1 LANKLGNNF
10 QGDVLAELT
19 RNGLV
24 ESIHSGHLIMLNA
37 DGSDHKVKGSV
48 DMPIFPRSSVK
59 CMQASAMVRNG
70 LKLEPRLL
78 ALVEASHS
86 GAAMHQDGVLEI
98 LAGAGLTESYLQC
111 AFDKPL
117 GDAERIAWGER
128 PATRLAMNCSGKHA
142 GMLATCVINGWDTNT
157 YLNADHP
164 LQVAVLNEIESLVG
178 AKVSNKTFDG
188 CGAPLFAVTTR
199 ELANAI
205 RNITIS
211 KDPVHIEVMSAA
223 RTFPEMVA
231 GEGRLTT
238 RTMKSVPGLF
248 MKEGAEAVEVV
259 SMSDGRTLVF
269 KISDGSWR
277 AFGAIMHAALLEW
290 GITTTEEALN
300 VYGGANIVG
309 GMRPVL

>member
-1 LANKLGNNF
+1 MSNNF
-10 QGDVLAELT
+10 QGEVLAELT

-37 DGSDHKVKGSV
+37 DGSEYKVKGSV

-59 CMQASAMVRNG
+59 CMQASAMVRSG

-98 LAGAGLTESYLQC
+98 LAGAGLSEIDLQC

-117 GDAERIAWGER
+117 GDAERIAWGEK

-142 GMLATCVINGWDTNT
+142 GMLATCVINGWDIKT
-157 YLNADHP
+157 YLNSDHP
-164 LQVAVLNEIESLVG
+164 LQVAVLNEIEGLVV

-211 KDPVHIEVMSAA
+211 KDPVHVEVMSAA
-223 RTFPEMVA
+223 RAFPEMVA
-231 GEGRLTT
+231 GDGRLTT
-238 RTMKSVPGLF
+238 RTMQSVAGLF
-248 MKEGAEAVEVV
+248 MKEGAEAVEVA

-290 GITTTEEALN
+290 GITTTEEAFN

-309 GMRPVL
+309 GMRAVL

>member
-1 LANKLGNNF
+1 MSNDFRGE
-10 QGDVLAELT
+10 VLAELT

-24 ESIHSGHLIMLNA
+24 ESIHAGHLIMLNA

-59 CMQASAMVRNG
+59 CMQTSAMVRSG

-78 ALVEASHS
+78 ALTEASHS
-86 GAAMHQDGVLEI
+86 GASMHQEGVLEI
-98 LAGAGLTESYLQC
+98 LTSVGLNESDLQC

-117 GDAERIAWGER
+117 GDAERIAWGDK

-142 GMLATCVINGWDTNT
+142 GMLATCVANGWDTKT

-164 LQVAVLNEIESLVG
+164 LQVAVLAEIEGLAG

-188 CGAPLFAVTTR
+188 CGAPLFALTTR

-211 KDPVHIEVMSAA
+211 KDPVHVEVMNAA
-223 RTFPEMVA
+223 RAHPEMVA

-248 MKEGAEAVEVV
+248 MKEGAEAVEVA
-259 SMSDGRTLVF
+259 SMADGRTLVF

-277 AFGAIMHAALLEW
+277 AFGAIMHAALLDW
-290 GITTTEEALN
+290 GITTTEEAFN

-309 GMRPVL
+309 GMRAVL

>member
-1 LANKLGNNF
+1 MSNNF
-10 QGDVLAELT
+10 QGEVLAELT

-59 CMQASAMVRNG
+59 CMQASAMVRSG

-86 GAAMHQDGVLEI
+86 GAAMHQEGVLEI
-98 LAGAGLTESYLQC
+98 LAGAGLSESDLQC

-117 GDAERIAWGER
+117 GDAERIAWGEK

-142 GMLATCVINGWDTNT
+142 GMLATCVINGWDIKT

-164 LQVAVLNEIESLVG
+164 LQVAVLNEIEGLVG

-211 KDPVHIEVMSAA
+211 KDPVHVEVMSAA
-223 RTFPEMVA
+223 RAFPEMVA
-231 GEGRLTT
+231 GDGRLTT
-238 RTMKSVPGLF
+238 RTMQSVSGLF
-248 MKEGAEAVEVV
+248 MKEGAEAVEVA

-290 GITTTEEALN
+290 GIITTEEAFN
-300 VYGGANIVG
+300 VYGGTNIVG
-309 GMRPVL
+309 GMRAVL

>member
-1 LANKLGNNF
+1 MSNDFRGE
-10 QGDVLAELT
+10 VLAELT

-24 ESIHSGHLIMLNA
+24 ESIHAGHLIMLNA

-59 CMQASAMVRNG
+59 CMQTSAMVRSG

-78 ALVEASHS
+78 ALTEASHS
-86 GAAMHQDGVLEI
+86 GASMHQEGVLEI
-98 LAGAGLTESYLQC
+98 LASVGLNESDLQC

-117 GDAERIAWGER
+117 GDAERIAWGDK

-142 GMLATCVINGWDTNT
+142 GMLATCVANGWDIKT

-164 LQVAVLNEIESLVG
+164 LQVAVLAEIESLAG

-188 CGAPLFAVTTR
+188 CGAPLFALTTR

-211 KDPVHIEVMSAA
+211 KDPVHVEVMNAA
-223 RTFPEMVA
+223 RAHPEMVA

-248 MKEGAEAVEVV
+248 MKEGAEAVEVA
-259 SMSDGRTLVF
+259 SMADGRTLVF

-277 AFGAIMHAALLEW
+277 AFGAIMHAALLDW
-290 GITTTEEALN
+290 GITTTEEAFN

-309 GMRPVL
+309 GMRAVL

>member
-1 LANKLGNNF
+1 MSDNF
-10 QGDVLAELT
+10 QGEVLAELT

-37 DGSDHKVKGSV
+37 DGTVHKTKGNV
-48 DMPIFPRSSVK
+48 DLPIFPRSSVK
-59 CMQASAMVRNG
+59 CMQASAMVRSG

-86 GAAMHQDGVLEI
+86 GAAMHQEAVLEI
-98 LAGAGLTESYLQC
+98 LKGAGLQESDLQC
-111 AFDKPL
+111 SLDKPL
-117 GDAERIAWGER
+117 GDAERIAWGEK

-142 GMLATCVINGWDTNT
+142 GMLATCVINGWDIKT

-164 LQVAVLNEIESLVG
+164 LQVAVLAEIESLAG
-178 AKVSNKTFDG
+178 AKVANKTFDG
-188 CGAPLFAVTTR
+188 CGAPLFALSTR

-211 KDPVHIEVMSAA
+211 KDPVHVEVMNAA
-223 RTFPEMVA
+223 RAFPEMVA

-238 RTMKSVPGLF
+238 RTMQSVSGLF
-248 MKEGAEAVEVV
+248 MKEGAEAVEVA
-259 SMSDGRTLVF
+259 SMTDGRTLVF

-309 GMRPVL
+309 GMRAVL

>member
-1 LANKLGNNF
+1 MSNDFRGE
-10 QGDVLAELT
+10 VLAELT

-24 ESIHSGHLIMLNA
+24 ESIHTGHLIMLNA
-37 DGSDHKVKGSV
+37 DGSVHKIKGSV

-86 GAAMHQDGVLEI
+86 GAQMHQDGVLEI
-98 LAGAGLTESYLQC
+98 LASVGLNESDLQC

-117 GDAERIAWGER
+117 GDAERIAWGDKA
-128 PATRLAMNCSGKHA
+128 ATRLAMNCSGKHA
-142 GMLATCVINGWDTNT
+142 GMLATCAANGWDIKT

-199 ELANAI
+199 ELATAI

-211 KDPVHIEVMSAA
+211 KDPVHIEVMNAA
-223 RTFPEMVA
+223 RAHPEMVA

-238 RTMKSVPGLF
+238 RTMQSVPGLF
-248 MKEGAEAVEVV
+248 MKEGAEAVEVA
-259 SMSDGRTLVF
+259 SMADGRTLVY

-290 GITTTEEALN
+290 GITTTEEAFN

-309 GMRPVL
+309 GMRAVL

>member
-1 LANKLGNNF
+1 MSNDFRGE
-10 QGDVLAELT
+10 VLAELT

-24 ESIHSGHLIMLNA
+24 ESIHTGHLIMLNA
-37 DGSDHKVKGSV
+37 DGSVHKIKGSV

-86 GAAMHQDGVLEI
+86 GAQMHQAGVLEI
-98 LAGAGLTESYLQC
+98 LANVGLNESDLQC

-117 GDAERIAWGER
+117 GDAERIAWGDKA
-128 PATRLAMNCSGKHA
+128 ATRLAMNCSGKHA
-142 GMLATCVINGWDTNT
+142 GMLATCVANGWDIKT

-199 ELANAI
+199 ELATAI

-211 KDPVHIEVMSAA
+211 KDPVHIEVMDAA
-223 RTFPEMVA
+223 RAHPEMVA

-248 MKEGAEAVEVV
+248 MKEGAEAVEVA
-259 SMSDGRTLVF
+259 SMADGRTLVY

-290 GITTTEEALN
+290 GITTKEEAFN

-309 GMRPVL
+309 GMRAVL

>member
-1 LANKLGNNF
+1 LSNNF
-10 QGDVLAELT
+10 QGEVLAELT

-24 ESIHSGHLIMLNA
+24 ESVHSGHLIMLNA

-59 CMQASAMVRNG
+59 CMQASSMVRNG

-86 GAAMHQDGVLEI
+86 GAAMHQEGVLEI
-98 LAGAGLTESYLQC
+98 LAGAGLSESDLQC

-117 GDAERIAWGER
+117 GDAERIAWGEK

-142 GMLATCVINGWDTNT
+142 GMLATCVINGWDIKT

-164 LQVAVLNEIESLVG
+164 LQVAVLNEIEGLVG

-223 RTFPEMVA
+223 RAFPEMVA
-231 GEGRLTT
+231 GDGRLTT
-238 RTMKSVPGLF
+238 RTMQSVVGLF
-248 MKEGAEAVEVV
+248 MKEGAEAVEVA

-290 GITTTEEALN
+290 GITTTEEAFN

-309 GMRPVL
+309 GMRAVL

>member
-1 LANKLGNNF
+1 MS
-10 QGDVLAELT
+10 GDFRGEVLAELT

-24 ESIHSGHLIMLNA
+24 ESIHTGHLIMLNA
-37 DGSDHKVKGSV
+37 DGSVHKIKGSV
-48 DMPIFPRSSVK
+48 DMPIFPRSTVK

-78 ALVEASHS
+78 ALAQASHS
-86 GAAMHQDGVLEI
+86 GAAMHQAGVLEI
-98 LAGAGLTESYLQC
+98 LAGVGLNESDLQC

-117 GDAERIAWGER
+117 GDAERIAWGDKA
-128 PATRLAMNCSGKHA
+128 ATRLAMNCSGKHA
-142 GMLATCVINGWDTNT
+142 GMLATCVANGWDIKT

-164 LQVAVLNEIESLVG
+164 LQVAVLAEIESLAG

-188 CGAPLFAVTTR
+188 CGAPLFALTTR

-211 KDPVHIEVMSAA
+211 KDPVHVEVMSAA
-223 RTFPEMVA
+223 RGYPEMVA
-231 GEGRLTT
+231 GEARLTT

-290 GITTTEEALN
+290 GITTTEEAFN

-309 GMRPVL
+309 GMRAVL

>member
-1 LANKLGNNF
+1 MSNDFRGE
-10 QGDVLAELT
+10 VLADLT
-19 RNGLV
+19 RISLV
-24 ESIHSGHLIMLNA
+24 ESIHTGHLIMLNA
-37 DGSDHKVKGSV
+37 DGSVHKIKGSV
-48 DMPIFPRSSVK
+48 DMPIFPRSTVK

-78 ALVEASHS
+78 ALAQASHS
-86 GAAMHQDGVLEI
+86 GAAMHQAGVLEI
-98 LAGAGLTESYLQC
+98 LASVGLNESDLQC

-117 GDAERIAWGER
+117 GDVERIAWGDK

-142 GMLATCVINGWDTNT
+142 GMLATCVANGWDIKT

-164 LQVAVLNEIESLVG
+164 LQVAVLAEIESLAG

-188 CGAPLFAVTTR
+188 CGAPLFALTTR

-211 KDPVHIEVMSAA
+211 KDPVHIEVMNAA
-223 RTFPEMVA
+223 REYPEMVA
-231 GEGRLTT
+231 GDDRLTT

-248 MKEGAEAVEVV
+248 MKEGAEAVEGA

-290 GITTTEEALN
+290 GITTTEEVFN

-309 GMRPVL
+309 GMRAVL

>member
-1 LANKLGNNF
+1 LSNNF
-10 QGDVLAELT
+10 QGEVLAELT

-24 ESIHSGHLIMLNA
+24 ESVHSGHLIMLNA

-86 GAAMHQDGVLEI
+86 GAAIHQEGVLEI
-98 LAGAGLTESYLQC
+98 LAGAGLSESDLQC

-117 GDAERIAWGER
+117 GDAERIAWGEK

-142 GMLATCVINGWDTNT
+142 GMLATCVINGWDIKT

-164 LQVAVLNEIESLVG
+164 LQVAVLNEIEGLVG

-223 RTFPEMVA
+223 RAFPEMVA
-231 GEGRLTT
+231 GDGRLTT
-238 RTMKSVPGLF
+238 RTMQSVVGLF
-248 MKEGAEAVEVV
+248 MKEGAEAVEVA
-259 SMSDGRTLVF
+259 SMNDGRTLVF

-290 GITTTEEALN
+290 GITTTEEAFN

-309 GMRPVL
+309 GMRAVL

>member
-1 LANKLGNNF
+1 MS
-10 QGDVLAELT
+10 GDFRGEVLAELT

-24 ESIHSGHLIMLNA
+24 ESIHTGHLIMLNA
-37 DGSDHKVKGSV
+37 DGSVHKIKGSV
-48 DMPIFPRSSVK
+48 DMPIFPRSTVK

-78 ALVEASHS
+78 ALAQASHS
-86 GAAMHQDGVLEI
+86 GAAMHQAGVLEI
-98 LAGAGLTESYLQC
+98 LAGVGLSESDLQC

-117 GDAERIAWGER
+117 GDAERIAWGDKA
-128 PATRLAMNCSGKHA
+128 ATRLAMNCSGKHA
-142 GMLATCVINGWDTNT
+142 GMLATCVANGWDIKT

-164 LQVAVLNEIESLVG
+164 LQVAVLAEIESLAG

-188 CGAPLFAVTTR
+188 CGAPLFALTTR
-199 ELANAI
+199 ELATAI

-211 KDPVHIEVMSAA
+211 KDPVHVEVMSAA
-223 RTFPEMVA
+223 RGYPEMVA
-231 GEGRLTT
+231 GEARLTT

-290 GITTTEEALN
+290 GITTTEEAFN

-309 GMRPVL
+309 GMRAVL

>member
-1 LANKLGNNF
+1 VSNDFRGE
-10 QGDVLAELT
+10 VLAELT

-24 ESIHSGHLIMLNA
+24 ESIHTGHLIMLNA
-37 DGSDHKVKGSV
+37 DGSVHKIKGSV
-48 DMPIFPRSSVK
+48 EMPIFPRSSVK

-86 GAAMHQDGVLEI
+86 GAQMHQDGVLEI
-98 LAGAGLTESYLQC
+98 LASVGLNESDLQC

-117 GDAERIAWGER
+117 GDAERIAWGDKA
-128 PATRLAMNCSGKHA
+128 ATRLAMNCSGKHA
-142 GMLATCVINGWDTNT
+142 GMLATCVANGWDIKT

-199 ELANAI
+199 ELATAI

-211 KDPVHIEVMSAA
+211 KDPVHIEVMNAA
-223 RTFPEMVA
+223 RAHPEMVA

-238 RTMKSVPGLF
+238 RTMQSVPGLF
-248 MKEGAEAVEVV
+248 MKEGAEAVEVA
-259 SMSDGRTLVF
+259 SMADGRTLVY

-290 GITTTEEALN
+290 GITTTEEAFN

-309 GMRPVL
+309 GMRAVL

>member
-1 LANKLGNNF
+1 MSSDFRGE
-10 QGDVLAELT
+10 VLAELT

-24 ESIHSGHLIMLNA
+24 ESIHAGHLIMLNA

-59 CMQASAMVRNG
+59 CMQTSAMVRSG

-78 ALVEASHS
+78 ALTEASHS
-86 GAAMHQDGVLEI
+86 GAAMHQEGVLEI
-98 LAGAGLTESYLQC
+98 LASADLNESDLQC

-117 GDAERIAWGER
+117 GDLERVAWGEK

-142 GMLATCVINGWDTNT
+142 GMLATCVANGWDTKT

-164 LQVAVLNEIESLVG
+164 LQVAVLAEIESLAGV
-178 AKVSNKTFDG
+178 KVANKTFDG
-188 CGAPLFAVTTR
+188 CGAPLFALTTR

-211 KDPVHIEVMSAA
+211 KDPVHVEVMNAA
-223 RTFPEMVA
+223 RTYPEMVA

-238 RTMKSVPGLF
+238 RTMKVVPGLF
-248 MKEGAEAVEVV
+248 MKEGAEAVEVA
-259 SMSDGRTLVF
+259 SMADGRTLVF

-277 AFGAIMHAALLEW
+277 AFGAIMHAALLDW
-290 GITTTEEALN
+290 GITTTEESFN

-309 GMRPVL
+309 GMRAVL

>member
-1 LANKLGNNF
+1 MSNDFRGE
-10 QGDVLAELT
+10 VLAELT

-24 ESIHSGHLIMLNA
+24 ESIHTGHLIMLNA
-37 DGSDHKVKGSV
+37 DGSVHKIKGSV
-48 DMPIFPRSSVK
+48 DMPIFPRSTVK

-78 ALVEASHS
+78 ALAQASHS
-86 GAAMHQDGVLEI
+86 GAAMHQAGVLEI
-98 LAGAGLTESYLQC
+98 LAGVGLNESDLQC

-117 GDAERIAWGER
+117 GDAERIAWGDKA
-128 PATRLAMNCSGKHA
+128 ATRLAMNCSGKHA
-142 GMLATCVINGWDTNT
+142 GMLATCVGNGWDIKS

-164 LQVAVLNEIESLVG
+164 LQVAVLAEIESLAG

-188 CGAPLFAVTTR
+188 CGAPLFALTTR

-211 KDPVHIEVMSAA
+211 KDPVHVEVMSAA
-223 RTFPEMVA
+223 REYPEMVA
-231 GEGRLTT
+231 GEARLTT

-290 GITTTEEALN
+290 GITTTEEAFN

-309 GMRPVL
+309 GMRAVL

>member
-1 LANKLGNNF
+1 LSNNF
-10 QGDVLAELT
+10 QGEVLAELT

-24 ESIHSGHLIMLNA
+24 ESVHSGHLIMLNA

-86 GAAMHQDGVLEI
+86 GAAIHQEGVLEI
-98 LAGAGLTESYLQC
+98 LAGAGLSESDLQC

-117 GDAERIAWGER
+117 GDAERIAWGEK

-142 GMLATCVINGWDTNT
+142 GMLATCVINGWDIKT

-164 LQVAVLNEIESLVG
+164 LQVAVLTEIEGLVG

-223 RTFPEMVA
+223 RAFPEMVA
-231 GEGRLTT
+231 GDGRLTT
-238 RTMKSVPGLF
+238 RTMQSVVGLF
-248 MKEGAEAVEVV
+248 MKEGAEAVEVA

-290 GITTTEEALN
+290 GITTTEEAFN

-309 GMRPVL
+309 GMRAVL

>member
-1 LANKLGNNF
+1 LSNNF
-10 QGDVLAELT
+10 QGGVLAELT

-37 DGSDHKVKGSV
+37 DGSIHKVKGSV

-86 GAAMHQDGVLEI
+86 GAAMHQEGVLEI
-98 LAGAGLTESYLQC
+98 LASAGLNESNLQC

-117 GDAERIAWGER
+117 GDAERIAWGEK

-142 GMLATCVINGWDTNT
+142 GMLATCVINGWDIKT

-164 LQVAVLNEIESLVG
+164 LQVAVLNEIEGLVG

-223 RTFPEMVA
+223 RAFPEMVA
-231 GEGRLTT
+231 GDGRLTT
-238 RTMKSVPGLF
+238 RTMQSVVGLF
-248 MKEGAEAVEVV
+248 MKEGAEAVEVA

-290 GITTTEEALN
+290 GITTTEEAFN

-309 GMRPVL
+309 GMRAVL

>member
-1 LANKLGNNF
+1 MSNNF
-10 QGDVLAELT
+10 QGEVLAELT

-98 LAGAGLTESYLQC
+98 LAGAGLSESDLQC

-117 GDAERIAWGER
+117 GDLERISWGEK

-142 GMLATCVINGWDTNT
+142 GMLATCVINGWDIKT

-164 LQVAVLNEIESLVG
+164 LQVAVLNEIEGLVG

-211 KDPVHIEVMSAA
+211 KDPVHVEVMNAA
-223 RTFPEMVA
+223 RAFPEMVA

-238 RTMKSVPGLF
+238 RTMQSVAGLF
-248 MKEGAEAVEVV
+248 MKEGAEAVEVA

-290 GITTTEEALN
+290 GITTTEEAFN

-309 GMRPVL
+309 GMRAVL

>member
-1 LANKLGNNF
+1 MSNDFRGE
-10 QGDVLAELT
+10 VLAELT

-24 ESIHSGHLIMLNA
+24 ESIHTGHLIMLNA
-37 DGSDHKVKGSV
+37 DGSVHKIKGSV
-48 DMPIFPRSSVK
+48 DMPIFPRSTVK

-78 ALVEASHS
+78 ALAQASHS
-86 GAAMHQDGVLEI
+86 GAAMHQAGVLEI
-98 LAGAGLTESYLQC
+98 LAGVGLNESDLQC

-117 GDAERIAWGER
+117 GDAERIAWGDKA
-128 PATRLAMNCSGKHA
+128 ATRLAMNCSGKHA
-142 GMLATCVINGWDTNT
+142 GMLATCVANGWDIKT

-164 LQVAVLNEIESLVG
+164 LQVAVLAEIESLAG

-188 CGAPLFAVTTR
+188 CGAPLFALTTR

-211 KDPVHIEVMSAA
+211 KDPVHVEVMSSA
-223 RTFPEMVA
+223 RGYPEMVA

-290 GITTTEEALN
+290 GITTTEEAFN

-309 GMRPVL
+309 GMRAVL

>member
-1 LANKLGNNF
+1 
-10 QGDVLAELT
+10 
-19 RNGLV
+19 
-24 ESIHSGHLIMLNA
+24 
-37 DGSDHKVKGSV
+37 
-48 DMPIFPRSSVK
+48 
-59 CMQASAMVRNG
+59 MQASAMVRSG

-86 GAAMHQDGVLEI
+86 GAAMHQEGVLEI

-117 GDAERIAWGER
+117 GDAERIAWGDR

-142 GMLATCVINGWDTNT
+142 GMLATCVINGWETNT
-157 YLNADHP
+157 YLSADHP
-164 LQVAVLNEIESLVG
+164 LQVAVLNEIESLAG
-178 AKVSNKTFDG
+178 AKVANKTFDG
-188 CGAPLFAVTTR
+188 CGAPLFALSTR

-211 KDPVHIEVMSAA
+211 KDPVHVEVMNAA
-223 RTFPEMVA
+223 RAFPDMVA

-238 RTMKSVPGLF
+238 RTMQSVPGLF
-248 MKEGAEAVEVV
+248 MKEGAEAVEVA
-259 SMSDGRTLVF
+259 SMTDGRTLVF

-309 GMRPVL
+309 GMRAVL

>member
-1 LANKLGNNF
+1 M
-10 QGDVLAELT
+10 LAELT

-37 DGSDHKVKGSV
+37 DGSIHKVKGSV

-86 GAAMHQDGVLEI
+86 GAAMHQEGVLEI
-98 LAGAGLTESYLQC
+98 LAGAGLSESDLQC

-117 GDAERIAWGER
+117 GDLERIAWGEK

-142 GMLATCVINGWDTNT
+142 GMLATCVINGWDLKT

-164 LQVAVLNEIESLVG
+164 LQVAVLTEIEGLVG

-211 KDPVHIEVMSAA
+211 KDLVHIEVMSAA
-223 RTFPEMVA
+223 RAFPEMVA
-231 GEGRLTT
+231 GDGRLTT
-238 RTMKSVPGLF
+238 RTMQSVAGLF
-248 MKEGAEAVEVV
+248 MKEGAEAVEVA

-290 GITTTEEALN
+290 GITTTEEAFN

-309 GMRPVL
+309 GMRAVL

>member
-1 LANKLGNNF
+1 LSNNF
-10 QGDVLAELT
+10 QGEVLAELT

-24 ESIHSGHLIMLNA
+24 ESVHSGHLIMLNA

-86 GAAMHQDGVLEI
+86 GAAIHQEGVLEI
-98 LAGAGLTESYLQC
+98 LAGAGLSESDLQC

-117 GDAERIAWGER
+117 GDAERIAWGEK

-142 GMLATCVINGWDTNT
+142 GMLATCVINGWDIKT

-164 LQVAVLNEIESLVG
+164 LQVAVLNEIEGLVG

-223 RTFPEMVA
+223 RAFPEMVA
-231 GEGRLTT
+231 GDGRLTT
-238 RTMKSVPGLF
+238 RTMQSVVGLF
-248 MKEGAEAVEVV
+248 MKEGAEAVEVA

-290 GITTTEEALN
+290 GITTTEEAFN

-309 GMRPVL
+309 GMRAVL

>member
-1 LANKLGNNF
+1 
-10 QGDVLAELT
+10 
-19 RNGLV
+19 
-24 ESIHSGHLIMLNA
+24 
-37 DGSDHKVKGSV
+37 
-48 DMPIFPRSSVK
+48 MPIFPRSSVK

-86 GAAMHQDGVLEI
+86 GAQMHQDGVLEI
-98 LAGAGLTESYLQC
+98 LASVGLNESDLQC

-117 GDAERIAWGER
+117 GDAERIAWGDKA
-128 PATRLAMNCSGKHA
+128 ATRLAMNCSGKHA
-142 GMLATCVINGWDTNT
+142 GMLATCAANGWDIKT

-199 ELANAI
+199 ELATAI

-211 KDPVHIEVMSAA
+211 KDPVHIEVMNAA
-223 RTFPEMVA
+223 RAHPEMVA

-238 RTMKSVPGLF
+238 RTMQSVPGLF
-248 MKEGAEAVEVV
+248 MKEGAEAVEVA
-259 SMSDGRTLVF
+259 SMADGRTLVY

-290 GITTTEEALN
+290 GITTTEEAFN

-309 GMRPVL
+309 GMRAVL

>member
-1 LANKLGNNF
+1 MTNDFRGE
-10 QGDVLAELT
+10 VLAELT
-19 RNGLV
+19 RNALV
-24 ESIHSGHLIMLNA
+24 ESIHTGHLIMLNA
-37 DGSDHKVKGSV
+37 DGSVHKSKGSV

-86 GAAMHQDGVLEI
+86 GAGMHQEGVLEI
-98 LAGAGLTESYLQC
+98 LAGAGLSESDLQC

-117 GDAERIAWGER
+117 GDAERIAWGEKA
-128 PATRLAMNCSGKHA
+128 ATRLAMNCSGKHA
-142 GMLATCVINGWDTNT
+142 GMLATCVVNGWDIKT

-164 LQVAVLNEIESLVG
+164 LQVAVLAEIESLAG

-188 CGAPLFAVTTR
+188 CGAPLFALTTR

-211 KDPVHIEVMSAA
+211 KDPVHIEVMNAA
-223 RTFPEMVA
+223 REYPEMVA
-231 GEGRLTT
+231 GDDRLTT

-248 MKEGAEAVEVV
+248 MKEGAEAVEVA

-290 GITTTEEALN
+290 GITTTEEVFN

-309 GMRPVL
+309 GMRAVL

>member
-1 LANKLGNNF
+1 MSNDFRGE
-10 QGDVLAELT
+10 VLAELT

-24 ESIHSGHLIMLNA
+24 ESIHTGHLIMLNA
-37 DGSDHKVKGSV
+37 DGSVHKIKGSV

-86 GAAMHQDGVLEI
+86 GAQMHQAGVLEI
-98 LAGAGLTESYLQC
+98 LANVGLNESDLQC

-117 GDAERIAWGER
+117 GDAERIAWGDKA
-128 PATRLAMNCSGKHA
+128 ATRLAMNCSGKHA
-142 GMLATCVINGWDTNT
+142 GMLATCVANGWDIKT

-178 AKVSNKTFDG
+178 ANVSNKTFDG

-199 ELANAI
+199 ELATAI

-211 KDPVHIEVMSAA
+211 KDPVHMEVMDAA
-223 RTFPEMVA
+223 RAHPEMVA

-248 MKEGAEAVEVV
+248 MKEGAEAVEVA
-259 SMSDGRTLVF
+259 SMADGRTLVY

-290 GITTTEEALN
+290 GITTTEEAFN

-309 GMRPVL
+309 GMRAVL

>member
-1 LANKLGNNF
+1 MSNDFRGE
-10 QGDVLAELT
+10 VLAELT

-24 ESIHSGHLIMLNA
+24 ESIHTGHLIMLNA
-37 DGSDHKVKGSV
+37 DGSVHKIKGSV
-48 DMPIFPRSSVK
+48 DMPIFPRSTVK

-78 ALVEASHS
+78 ALAQASHS
-86 GAAMHQDGVLEI
+86 GAAMHQAGVLEI
-98 LAGAGLTESYLQC
+98 LAGVGLSESDLQC

-117 GDAERIAWGER
+117 GDAERIAWGDK

-142 GMLATCVINGWDTNT
+142 GMLATCVANGWDIKT

-164 LQVAVLNEIESLVG
+164 LQVAVLAEIESLAG

-188 CGAPLFAVTTR
+188 CGAPLFALTTR
-199 ELANAI
+199 ELATAI

-211 KDPVHIEVMSAA
+211 KDPVHVEVMNAA
-223 RTFPEMVA
+223 RTHPEMVA
-231 GEGRLTT
+231 GDGRLTT

-248 MKEGAEAVEVV
+248 MKEGAEAVEVA
-259 SMSDGRTLVF
+259 SMADGRTLVF

-277 AFGAIMHAALLEW
+277 AFGAIMHAALLDW
-290 GITTTEEALN
+290 GITTTEEAFN

-309 GMRPVL
+309 GMRAVL

>member
-1 LANKLGNNF
+1 MSNDFRGE
-10 QGDVLAELT
+10 VLAELT

-24 ESIHSGHLIMLNA
+24 ESIHTGHLIMLNA
-37 DGSDHKVKGSV
+37 DGSVHKIKGSV

-86 GAAMHQDGVLEI
+86 GAQMHQDGVLEI
-98 LAGAGLTESYLQC
+98 LASVGLNESDLQC

-117 GDAERIAWGER
+117 GDAERIAWGDKA
-128 PATRLAMNCSGKHA
+128 ATRLAMNCSGKHA
-142 GMLATCVINGWDTNT
+142 GMLATCAANGWDIKT

-199 ELANAI
+199 ELATAI

-211 KDPVHIEVMSAA
+211 KDPVHIEVMNAA
-223 RTFPEMVA
+223 RAHPEMVA

-238 RTMKSVPGLF
+238 RTMQSVPGLF
-248 MKEGAEAVEVV
+248 MKEGAEAVEVA
-259 SMSDGRTLVF
+259 SMVDGRTLVY

-290 GITTTEEALN
+290 GITTTEEAFN

-309 GMRPVL
+309 GMRAVL

>member
-1 LANKLGNNF
+1 MS
-10 QGDVLAELT
+10 GDFRGEVLAELT

-24 ESIHSGHLIMLNA
+24 ESIHTGHLIMLNA
-37 DGSDHKVKGSV
+37 DGSVHKIKGSV
-48 DMPIFPRSSVK
+48 DMPIFPRSTVK

-78 ALVEASHS
+78 ALAQASHS
-86 GAAMHQDGVLEI
+86 GAAMHQAGVLEI
-98 LAGAGLTESYLQC
+98 LAGVGLSESDLQC

-117 GDAERIAWGER
+117 GDAERIAWGDK

-142 GMLATCVINGWDTNT
+142 GMLATCVTNGWDIKT

-164 LQVAVLNEIESLVG
+164 LQVAVLAEIESLAG

-188 CGAPLFAVTTR
+188 CGAPLFALTTR

-211 KDPVHIEVMSAA
+211 KDQVHVEVMNAA
-223 RTFPEMVA
+223 RGYPEMVA

-290 GITTTEEALN
+290 GITTTEEAFN

-309 GMRPVL
+309 GMRAVL

>member
-1 LANKLGNNF
+1 MSNDFRGE
-10 QGDVLAELT
+10 VLAELT

-24 ESIHSGHLIMLNA
+24 ESIHTGHLIMLNS
-37 DGSDHKVKGSV
+37 DGSDFKVKGSV

-78 ALVEASHS
+78 ALTEASHS
-86 GAAMHQDGVLEI
+86 GASMHQEGVLEI
-98 LAGAGLTESYLQC
+98 LASVGLNESDLQC

-117 GDAERIAWGER
+117 GDAERIAWGDK

-142 GMLATCVINGWDTNT
+142 GMLATCVANGWDIKT

-164 LQVAVLNEIESLVG
+164 LQVAVLAEIESLAG

-188 CGAPLFAVTTR
+188 CGAPLFALTTR
-199 ELANAI
+199 QLANAI

-211 KDPVHIEVMSAA
+211 KDPVHVEVMNAA
-223 RTFPEMVA
+223 RAHPEMVA

-238 RTMKSVPGLF
+238 RTMKSIPGLF

-259 SMSDGRTLVF
+259 SMTDGRTLVF

-290 GITTTEEALN
+290 GITTTEEAFN

-309 GMRPVL
+309 GMRAVL

>member
-1 LANKLGNNF
+1 MSNNF
-10 QGDVLAELT
+10 QGAVLAELT

-37 DGSDHKVKGSV
+37 DGSEYKVKGSV

-59 CMQASAMVRNG
+59 CMQASAMVRSG

-98 LAGAGLTESYLQC
+98 LAGAGLSESDLQC

-117 GDAERIAWGER
+117 GDLERIAWGEK

-142 GMLATCVINGWDTNT
+142 GMLATCVINGWDIKT

-164 LQVAVLNEIESLVG
+164 LQVAVLNEIEGLVG

-211 KDPVHIEVMSAA
+211 KDPVHVEVMSAA
-223 RTFPEMVA
+223 RAFPEMVA
-231 GEGRLTT
+231 GDGRLTT
-238 RTMKSVPGLF
+238 RTMQSVSGLF
-248 MKEGAEAVEVV
+248 MKEGAEAVEVA

-290 GITTTEEALN
+290 GITTTEEAFN

-309 GMRPVL
+309 GMRAVL

>member
-1 LANKLGNNF
+1 MSNNF
-10 QGDVLAELT
+10 QGEVLAELT

-59 CMQASAMVRNG
+59 CMQASAMVRSG

-98 LAGAGLTESYLQC
+98 LAGAGLSESDLQC

-117 GDAERIAWGER
+117 GDLERIAWGEK

-142 GMLATCVINGWDTNT
+142 GMLATCVINGWDIKT
-157 YLNADHP
+157 YLNSDHP
-164 LQVAVLNEIESLVG
+164 LQVAVLNEIEGLVG

-211 KDPVHIEVMSAA
+211 KDPVHVEVMSAA
-223 RTFPEMVA
+223 RAFPEMVA
-231 GEGRLTT
+231 GDGRLTT
-238 RTMKSVPGLF
+238 RTMQSVSGLF
-248 MKEGAEAVEVV
+248 MKEGAEAVEVA

-290 GITTTEEALN
+290 GITTTEEAFN

-309 GMRPVL
+309 GMRAVL

>member
-1 LANKLGNNF
+1 VSNDFRGE
-10 QGDVLAELT
+10 VLAELT

-24 ESIHSGHLIMLNA
+24 ESIHTGHLIMLNA
-37 DGSDHKVKGSV
+37 DGSVHKIKGSV

-86 GAAMHQDGVLEI
+86 GAQMHQAGVLEI
-98 LAGAGLTESYLQC
+98 LASVGLNESDLQC

-117 GDAERIAWGER
+117 GDAERIAWGDKA
-128 PATRLAMNCSGKHA
+128 ATRLAMNCSGKHA
-142 GMLATCVINGWDTNT
+142 GMLATCVANGWDIKT

-199 ELANAI
+199 ELATAI

-211 KDPVHIEVMSAA
+211 KDPVHIEVMNAA
-223 RTFPEMVA
+223 RAHPEMVA

-238 RTMKSVPGLF
+238 RTMQSVPGLF
-248 MKEGAEAVEVV
+248 MKEGAEAVEVA
-259 SMSDGRTLVF
+259 SMADGRTLVY

-290 GITTTEEALN
+290 GITTKEEAFN

-309 GMRPVL
+309 GMRAVL

>member
-1 LANKLGNNF
+1 MSNDFRGE
-10 QGDVLAELT
+10 VLAELT

-24 ESIHSGHLIMLNA
+24 ESIHAGHLIMLNA

-59 CMQASAMVRNG
+59 CMQTSAMVRSG

-78 ALVEASHS
+78 ALTEASHS
-86 GAAMHQDGVLEI
+86 GASMHQEGVLEI
-98 LAGAGLTESYLQC
+98 LASVGLNESDLQC

-117 GDAERIAWGER
+117 GDAERIAWGDK

-142 GMLATCVINGWDTNT
+142 GMLATCVANGWDTKT

-164 LQVAVLNEIESLVG
+164 LQVAVLAEIESLAG

-188 CGAPLFAVTTR
+188 CGAPLFALTTR
-199 ELANAI
+199 QLANAI

-211 KDPVHIEVMSAA
+211 KDPVHVEVMNAA
-223 RTFPEMVA
+223 RAHPEMVA

-248 MKEGAEAVEVV
+248 MKEGAEAVEVA
-259 SMSDGRTLVF
+259 SMADGRTLVF

-277 AFGAIMHAALLEW
+277 AFGAIMHAALLDW
-290 GITTTEEALN
+290 GITTTEEAFN

-309 GMRPVL
+309 GMRAVL

>member
-1 LANKLGNNF
+1 LSNNF
-10 QGDVLAELT
+10 QGEVLAELT

-24 ESIHSGHLIMLNA
+24 ESVHSGHLIMLNA

-86 GAAMHQDGVLEI
+86 GAAIHQEGVLEI
-98 LAGAGLTESYLQC
+98 LAGAGLSESDLQC

-117 GDAERIAWGER
+117 GDAERIAWGEK

-142 GMLATCVINGWDTNT
+142 GMLATCVINGWDIKT

-164 LQVAVLNEIESLVG
+164 LQVAVLNEIEGLVG

-211 KDPVHIEVMSAA
+211 KDLVHIEVMSAA
-223 RTFPEMVA
+223 RAFPEMVA
-231 GEGRLTT
+231 GDGRLTT
-238 RTMKSVPGLF
+238 RTMQSVAGLF
-248 MKEGAEAVEVV
+248 MKEGAEAVEVA

-290 GITTTEEALN
+290 GITTTEEAFN

-309 GMRPVL
+309 GMRAVL

>member
-1 LANKLGNNF
+1 MT
-10 QGDVLAELT
+10 GDFRGEVLAELT

-24 ESIHSGHLIMLNA
+24 ESIHTGHLIMLNA
-37 DGSDHKVKGSV
+37 DGSVYKTKGSV

-59 CMQASAMVRNG
+59 SMQASAMVRNG

-86 GAAMHQDGVLEI
+86 GAAMHQEGVLEI
-98 LAGAGLTESYLQC
+98 LASVGLSESDLQC

-117 GDAERIAWGER
+117 GDAERIAWGEKA
-128 PATRLAMNCSGKHA
+128 ATRLAMNCSGKHA
-142 GMLATCVINGWDTNT
+142 GMLATCVANGWDIKT

-164 LQVAVLNEIESLVG
+164 LQVAVLAEIENLAG

-188 CGAPLFAVTTR
+188 CGAPLFALTTR

-205 RNITIS
+205 RNITVS
-211 KDPVHIEVMSAA
+211 KDPVHVEVMNAA
-223 RTFPEMVA
+223 RSHPEMVA

-248 MKEGAEAVEVV
+248 MKEGAEAVEVA

-290 GITTTEEALN
+290 GITTKEEEFN

-309 GMRPVL
+309 GMRAVL